1 MSSIVFIN
9 LIFEVILLF
18 MTISGEAKNVF
29 GGMDKE
35 ELLKYAKDPFWV
47 RLRWFLFITFWVCW
61 AAMLVGAIMIIY
73 EAPKCEP
80 PAPRTW

>member
-1 MSSIVFIN
+1 MFYA
-9 LIFEVILLF
+9 LAEQ
-18 MTISGEAKNVF
+18 KNIF

-47 RLRWFLFITFWVCW
+47 RLRWFLFITFWLCW

-80 PAPRTW
+80 PAPRTWLVNKLFILCTLQLKF

>member
-1 MSSIVFIN
+1 
-9 LIFEVILLF
+9 
-18 MTISGEAKNVF
+18 
-29 GGMDKE
+29 MDKE
-35 ELLKYAKDPFWV
+35 ELMKYAKDPFWI

-80 PAPRTW
+80 PAPRTWLVNRIVLFSFITDNKSYLYYKVKYF